1 VASHESLPAEQARWK
16 SLPEP
21 DDGFGLDGLLIRTTA
36 VNHLHWRFPWK
47 KRRPCQSSYSFVC
60 TNFLP
65 SIPSLLFLGPVVSTV
80 SSGKTA
86 ISCSVRFPA
95 SSKQRRSTAD
105 QRWGIHCV
113 QLGVWYT
120 SISTLRRLIKD
131 STTRYSREITQQA
144 PSEAYIS
151 LANLLRISKLW
162 LSIIVT
168 YNNHSKYSRGYPY
181 KRPILGRDEFSPKT
195 TSGHGIRK
203 QQSRARDYN
212 RRNTPNHF
220 STSVGKKECQAAAWR
235 PL

>member
-1 VASHESLPAEQARWK
+1 VKSFVIQSIIIYIGDSHGGKGR
-16 SLPEP
+16 
-21 DDGFGLDGLLIRTTA
+21 
-36 VNHLHWRFPWK
+36 PW
-47 KRRPCQSSYSFVC
+47 QSSYSFVC

-113 QLGVWYT
+113 QLGVRYT

-151 LANLLRISKLW
+151 LSNLLRISKLW

-168 YNNHSKYSRGYPY
+168 YNNHSSIRAGTRTKDRYSDGMSFPQRLRAAIAYANNSPE
-181 KRPILGRDEFSPKT
+181 PAIIIDE
-195 TSGHGIRK
+195 
-203 QQSRARDYN
+203 
-212 RRNTPNHF
+212 TPQNHF